1 MILWLTKYVVKVSN
15 KFKLAIEKYRLY
27 QKYLWNTLGGGEIV
41 ITRDNL
47 EISLR
52 IAE

>member
-1 MILWLTKYVVKVSN
+1 MGYIKSIHGIHWG
-15 KFKLAIEKYRLY
+15 
-27 QKYLWNTLGGGEIV
+27 WGEIV